1 MYKHILFDVDGTLF
15 DTEEAVI
22 LSLQRAME
30 AFGLEPKDR
39 TQLQFALGIPGMR
52 ALEQLEVA
60 EADKPRF
67 FEIWEHSLQHEF
79 DDRVRVF
86 DGIEGLLDLLRCRG
100 LQLGIV
106 TSRTRREL
114 GIDLERFGLAGYF
127 GACIC
132 MEDTERHKPDPEP
145 MHAYLERVD
154 AAPGEV
160 LFVGDTQYDEQCA
173 HGAGVD
179 FALAAWGAPTVC
191 GISAEYFP
199 QIPLDVLNILSAS
212 GGLL

>member
-30 AFGLEPKDR
+30 AFGLQPKDR

-52 ALEQLEVA
+52 ALEQLKVA

-67 FEIWEHSLQHEF
+67 FEVWEHSLQHEF
-79 DDRVRVF
+79 NDRVRVF
-86 DGIEGLLDLLRCRG
+86 DGIEGLLDLLRRRG
-100 LQLGIV
+100 RQLGIV

-145 MHAYLERVD
+145 MHAYLERVG